1 MSVGGVSS
9 TLLQSVTATATPGGL
24 PKSQTVGQQQ
34 FLQLFI
40 AQLQHQDPLSPLEPD
55 QLTAQLAQFSQL
67 EQLTGVN
74 DRLDK
79 LAGQSKDTGGAALL
93 NLLGKRVSFDGGTLM
108 VQGGKAPAV
117 HYTVPEAADKVTATV
132 RASDGT
138 AVRVVELGAQGAGE
152 HTFAFDGRGA
162 LGTALPDGSYRLEIA
177 ASKSGATTPTSLSL
191 LTEATVDGVDL
202 SSNPPALLVGG
213 NTISFDQVR
222 QVHEPGTGS

>member
-1 MSVGGVSS
+1 
-9 TLLQSVTATATPGGL
+9 
-24 PKSQTVGQQQ
+24 
-34 FLQLFI
+34 
-40 AQLQHQDPLSPLEPD
+40 
-55 QLTAQLAQFSQL
+55 
-67 EQLTGVN
+67 
-74 DRLDK
+74 
-79 LAGQSKDTGGAALL
+79 
-93 NLLGKRVSFDGGTLM
+93 
-108 VQGGKAPAV
+108 
-117 HYTVPEAADKVTATV
+117 VTATV

-202 SSNPPALLVGG
+202 ASDPPALLVGG

-222 QVHEPGTGS
+222 QVHQPSNGS

>member
-9 TLLQSVTATATPGGL
+9 TLLQSVTATTTPGGL
-24 PKSQTVGQQQ
+24 PKSQTVNQQQ
-34 FLQLFI
+34 FLQLFV

-79 LAGQSKDTGGAALL
+79 LAGASKDSGGAALL
-93 NLLGKRVSFDGGTLM
+93 NLLGKRVSFDGSTL
-108 VQGGKAPAV
+108 VVHGGKAPAV

-202 SSNPPALLVGG
+202 SSDPPSLLVGG
-213 NTISFDQVR
+213 NTVSFDQVR
-222 QVHEPGTGS
+222 QVHDTSNGS

>member
-1 MSVGGVSS
+1 MSLGGVSN
-9 TLLQSVTATATPGGL
+9 TLLQNVTATATPGGL
-24 PKSQTVGQQQ
+24 PKNQTVDQKQ

-93 NLLGKRVSFDGGTLM
+93 NLLGKRVSFDGSTLV
-108 VQGGKAPAV
+108 VQGGKTPAV
-117 HYTVPEAADKVTATV
+117 RYTVPEAADKVTATI
-132 RASDGT
+132 RSADGSV
-138 AVRVVELGAQGAGE
+138 VRVVELGAQGAGQ
-152 HTFAFDGRGA
+152 HTFTFDGKGA
-162 LGTALPDGSYRLEIA
+162 LGTVLPDGSYRLEIA

-202 SSNPPALLVGG
+202 ASDPPALLVGG

-222 QVHEPGTGS
+222 QVHEPGNGS

>member
-9 TLLQSVTATATPGGL
+9 TLLQSVTATTTPGGL
-24 PKSQTVGQQQ
+24 PKSQTVNQQQ
-34 FLQLFI
+34 FLQLFV

-79 LAGQSKDTGGAALL
+79 LAGQSKDSGGAALL
-93 NLLGKRVSFDGGTLM
+93 NLLGKRVSFDGSTLV
-108 VQGGKAPAV
+108 VQGGKTPTV
-117 HYTVPEAADKVTATV
+117 RYTVPESADKVTATV
-132 RASDGT
+132 RSSDGT
-138 AVRVVELGAQGAGE
+138 AVRVVDLGAQGTGQ
-152 HTFAFDGRGA
+152 HTFAFDGKGA
-162 LGTALPDGSYRLEIA
+162 LGTVLPDGSYRLEIA
-177 ASKSGATTPTSLSL
+177 ASKKGQTTPTSFSL

-202 SSNPPALLVGG
+202 TADPPALLVGG

-222 QVHEPGTGS
+222 QVHQNS